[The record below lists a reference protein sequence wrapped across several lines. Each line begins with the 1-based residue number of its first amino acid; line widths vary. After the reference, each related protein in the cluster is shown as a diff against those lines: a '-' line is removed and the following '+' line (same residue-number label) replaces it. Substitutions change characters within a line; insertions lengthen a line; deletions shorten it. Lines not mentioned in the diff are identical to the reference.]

1 MKEQIKLFLTGFV
14 QVFLVSMNIVFIT
27 NKQIFPLVITGF
39 FISFTWT
46 INVKKVAFGTM
57 LDRIIYS
64 IGAASGTGMGY
75 LAANYYLIH

>member
-1 MKEQIKLFLTGFV
+1 MKEQLKLFLTGFV

-27 NKQIFPLVITGF
+27 NKQILPLVITGF

-57 LDRIIYS
+57 MDRVIYS
-64 IGAASGTGMGY
+64 FGAASGTFVGY
-75 LAANYYLIH
+75 LAANYYLTH

>member
-27 NKQIFPLVITGF
+27 NKQIIPLVITGF

-64 IGAASGTGMGY
+64 IGAASG
-75 LAANYYLIH
+75 